1 MRETGIVAG
10 RCTCGAQLY
19 EDSLFCHRCG
29 KPQRELTPVEESHE
43 PPPLPQQ
50 PLYVPDPS
58 MRPVPVS
65 DVGFGDRNALRTA
78 MLAAAITTLLMT
90 VRLPLDAFFK
100 IVWLLS
106 AGFLAVYLYQKRTGQ
121 PVTLR
126 TGVRLGWLTG
136 LFCFMILLVLMVASA
151 VAVWNSAA
159 FAEEL
164 RRQLQASAQPGVDI
178 EDLMRFIESP
188 TGMGVMMLS
197 ILVVAFL
204 FFTGLPMLGGALGAK
219 VLEKE

>member
-1 MRETGIVAG
+1 M
-10 RCTCGAQLY
+10 
-19 EDSLFCHRCG
+19 
-29 KPQRELTPVEESHE
+29 EESHE